1 MTHTLKFAGLVM
13 LTLVMLSACHKK
25 PKDEA
30 APVPP
35 PVAAS
40 PMSFTKADADVDVR
54 LTLPDPIKLYPELHT
69 RLYKEGE
76 ATLIAFIDQ
85 ARKDH
90 AQNSADGFIE
100 QPYSHAIDWKISA
113 QSQRLVSLFAKED
126 DFQGGAHPNHT
137 FQTLLWDKTGKDLL
151 PAARLFASGAD
162 FKPIDAYVCRQ
173 IEAERSKRAGEP
185 VSQGGSGFACP
196 KFAESHLILIPSVQA
211 GKIGAIGALYAPYDV
226 GPYAEG
232 AYEIRVPQA
241 MLTGLLAPEFAGQF
255 GGEAVKAEALAE
267 PVSKP

>member
-69 RLYKEGE
+69 RLYKKGE
-76 ATLIAFIDQ
+76 ATLIAFIGQ

-100 QPYSHAIDWKISA
+100 PPYSHTIDWKISA
-113 QSQRLVSLFAKED
+113 QSERLVSLFAEED

-137 FQTLLWDKTGKDLL
+137 FEAILWDKTGKDII

-185 VSQGGSGFACP
+185 ISQGGSGFACP

-255 GGEAVKAEALAE
+255 GGEAIKAEALAE